1 MEPNLDDI
9 CILARQAGQI
19 LSEGIGKIHQVTQKG
34 VQDPVTEIDKKS
46 ENFILERLGSMFPG
60 HTILSEETGLHG
72 GDGEHVWYIDPL
84 DGTMNYA
91 HGVPYFCVS
100 IGYAKNHSL
109 TMGVIYDPM
118 RDECFYAEEGSGAY
132 CNGQKI
138 QTSEETD
145 ISLALMAT
153 GFSMK
158 LIEMGRDNFSVFKHF
173 MLSSAGVR
181 RMGSAALEIAYV
193 ATGRLDAMWEMRLSA
208 WDVAAGFVIAKEGGA
223 VITDLNGNPNCFQPP
238 YEYLLSN
245 KALHPLLLQELRI
258 AINGSK
264 NE

>member
-19 LSEGIGKIHQVTQKG
+19 LSDGIGKIHQVTQKG
-34 VQDPVTEIDKKS
+34 IQDPVTEIDKKS
-46 ENFILERLGSMFPG
+46 EHFILERLKAMYPG

-100 IGYAKNHSL
+100 IGYAKCNSL

-118 RDECFYAEEGSGAY
+118 RNECFYAEKGNGSF

-138 QTSEETD
+138 QTSVETD
-145 ISLALMAT
+145 ISMALMAT

-173 MLSSAGVR
+173 MLKTAGVR

-193 ATGRLDAMWEMRLSA
+193 AAGRLDAMWEMRLSA
-208 WDVAAGFVIAKEGGA
+208 WDVAAGFVIAAESGA
-223 VITDLNGNPNCFQPP
+223 AITDLHGNPDCFQPP

-245 KALHPLLLQELRI
+245 KALHPLLLEELRI
-258 AINGSK
+258 AIHESK
-264 NE
+264 KE